1 MRLQRLTFS
10 IAMVTAL
17 TLGAIAVAQAQPYG
31 GGPRHHGPPPHA
43 LGPKHGPHHPGW
55 QHGPRPR
62 PQPHGYYGH
71 RPPPPAVH
79 HYRGAGPR
87 HNWVRGS
94 YLPQQYRAPR
104 YVVHDWRGP
113 RLHQPPRGYHWVQ
126 YGGDYML
133 VAIASGVITQLIIN
147 GMR

>member
-1 MRLQRLTFS
+1 MRLQRLTSS

-17 TLGAIAVAQAQPYG
+17 TLGASAVAQAQPH
-31 GGPRHHGPPPHA
+31 GGPRHHGPQAHA
-43 LGPKHGPHHPGW
+43 QGPQHGPHSGW

-94 YLPQQYRAPR
+94 YLPPQYRAPR
-104 YVVHDWRGP
+104 YVVHNWRGH

-147 GMR
+147 GVR